1 MDFETEIKQLRAK
14 RADATTRE
22 VTLRSD
28 ADTLVEKL
36 RGEGT
41 NPLTDAT
48 AFEQVDKAY
57 LRADEVK
64 DEIAGYD
71 RALSRALEIAGEKA
85 AERGPKGGNGTIETR
100 EAATI
105 AQRFMAHDQIVQ
117 LRESGAL
124 RHDARVETAPIQV
137 LTRDEFMDGLRL
149 RTTIDNSSG
158 SAGGLIWSD
167 RRPNLV
173 VPIPQRRVRLLDV
186 ISIDSTDS
194 DTIEY
199 VRETTHTDAA
209 DGTPYGTALPESA
222 YGYTKDNT
230 TVVRVGH
237 WVPATKGALADAGQM
252 RGIIDRNLMQGQTRE
267 IERQVWNGGGGND
280 LTGFLGQVTNTQ
292 ARGSDSYH
300 DAFHKSIT
308 KLRLLEIDDPTAF
321 VINPTDYET
330 IVLEKDNANN
340 YINRRGVTEINS
352 LWGMTPVV
360 TTLAASGT
368 AVVGD
373 YSQIV
378 LYVREGVV
386 VAASDSHSDFFLKG
400 LVAVKAEGR
409 YASVVLQK
417 RAFCKVTGL

>member
-1 MDFETEIKQLRAK
+1 MDFEAEIKQLRAK
-14 RADATTRE
+14 RADATARE
-22 VTLRSD
+22 ASLRSE

-41 NPLTDAT
+41 NPLTDPT
-48 AFEQVDKAY
+48 AFDSVDKAY
-57 LRADEVK
+57 LRSDEVR

-71 RALSRALEIAGEKA
+71 KALSRALEIAGEKA
-85 AERGPKGGNGTIETR
+85 TERGPKGGNGTVEAR

-105 AQRFMAHDQIVQ
+105 AQRFHEHAQIVA

-124 RHDARVETAPIQV
+124 RHDARVETMPIQV
-137 LTRDEFMDGLRL
+137 LTRDEYMDGLRL

-209 DGTPYGTALPESA
+209 AGTPYGTALPESA

-252 RGIIDRNLMQGQTRE
+252 RGIIDRNLMQGQTRVLE
-267 IERQVWNGGGGND
+267 SQVWNGGGGND
-280 LTGFLGQVTNTQ
+280 LTGFLGQITQSQ
-292 ARGSDSYH
+292 ARSSDSYH

-308 KLRLLEIDDPTAF
+308 KIRLQELDDPSAF
-321 VINPTDYET
+321 MINPSDYEK
-330 IVLEKDNANN
+330 IVLEKDLDNN
-340 YINRRGVTEINS
+340 YINHRGVNEINT
-352 LWGMTPVV
+352 LWGMAPVV
-360 TTLAASGT
+360 STLAASGT
-368 AVVGD
+368 SVVGD
-373 YSQIV
+373 FSQVV
-378 LYVREGVV
+378 LYVREGIV

-409 YASVVLQK
+409 YASVLLQPK
-417 RAFCKVTGL
+417 AFCKVTGL